1 MLLEFSVGN
10 FLSFKEKKS
19 LSMEATAISDFSE
32 NNVISFD
39 NVKLLKSVVIYGAN
53 SSGKTNLL
61 RALSIMRRIIITSAK
76 QSSTEGLPVIPFLL
90 SSETSSK
97 PSFFEVLFFI
107 QGKRFRYGFEVNQK
121 AVITEWLFEVLRTKE
136 RLLFI
141 REKDKI
147 QVEEI
152 FNEGTN
158 LEEKTRDNALFLA
171 VCDQFNGKISGQIMK
186 WFKNVRTISGLEHED
201 YRGYT
206 FSMLEAEKTKDQLMS
221 FFSKLDLGFDKVV
234 VSKSDFNP
242 TFLPKGLPEDV
253 LKQMISD
260 LQGKTILNAETLHK
274 KFNKDGTV
282 VNLVKFDLRNQES
295 SGTNKVFDL
304 SGHVFDTLK
313 LGGVLVID
321 ELDAKLHP
329 LLTNAIVKLFNS
341 KEYNPCNAQL
351 IFATHDTNLLTLGNF
366 RRDQIYFVEK
376 DHFAASDIYSL
387 AEYKEKD
394 GAKVRKDR
402 SFEKDYIQ
410 GRYGAI
416 PFIGNFENLFSHGT
430 KSKN

>member
-1 MLLEFSVGN
+1 LVIFYLLRIRKPLVLKLLLLLTFW
-10 FLSFKEKKS
+10 KQ
-19 LSMEATAISDFSE
+19 
-32 NNVISFD
+32 D
-39 NVKLLKSVVIYGAN
+39 NIKLLKSAVIYGAN

-61 RALSIMRRIIITSAK
+61 RGFSTMRQIIISSAK
-76 QSSTEGLPVIPFLL
+76 QSSMDGLPVTPFLL
-90 SSETSSK
+90 NSESTSK
-97 PSFFEVLFFI
+97 PSSFEVLFFTD
-107 QGKRFRYGFEVNQK
+107 GKRFRYGFELTQK
-121 AVITEWLFEVLRTKE
+121 AVVTEWLFEVLRTKE

-141 REKDKI
+141 RENDKI
-147 QVEEI
+147 QVEDA
-152 FNEGTN
+152 FTEGVN
-158 LEEKTRDNALFLA
+158 LEQKTRNNALFLA
-171 VCDQFNGKISGQIMK
+171 ICDQFNGKISGLIMK
-186 WFKNVRTISGLEHED
+186 WFENVRTISGLEHED
-201 YRGYT
+201 YRGFT
-206 FSMLEAEKTKDQLMS
+206 FSMLKSDKTKHSLMK

-234 VSKSDFNP
+234 VSKNDFNP
-242 TFLPKGLPEDV
+242 AFLPKGLPEDI

-260 LQGKTILNAETLHK
+260 LQGKTIVNAETLHK
-274 KFNKDGTV
+274 KMNNDGSV
-282 VNLVKFDLRNQES
+282 AEWLHFDLRTQES

-304 SGHVFDTLK
+304 SGHVFNTLSM
-313 LGGVLVID
+313 GGVLIID

-351 IFATHDTNLLTLGNF
+351 IFATHDTNLLSMGNF

-376 DHFAASDIYSL
+376 DHYEVSDIYSL

-394 GAKVRKDR
+394 GLKVRKDR

-416 PFIGNFENLFSHGT
+416 PFIGNFDNLFKHGT